1 MSNPGRVFGREKLLD
16 RVWGIDVYV
25 EERTVDVSVRR
36 LRKSL
41 EPHGFDQLIETIR
54 GVGYRFSSV
63 PQ

>member
-16 RVWGIDVYV
+16 RVWGVDVYV